1 MARMPSISIKVE
13 VWQFLRSN
21 YNESNY
27 RKKWT
32 ETSSQRI
39 SVIGIESIVGGGGA
53 PLVLLYLLVGVVV
66 IGAGV

>member
-32 ETSSQRI
+32 ETSYRRI
-39 SVIGIESIVGGGGA
+39 SVTGIELTVGGGGA
-53 PLVLLYLLVGVVV
+53 LLVEVR
-66 IGAGV
+66 